1 MDSPCQPNLV
11 DIPEQ
16 PLQQDR
22 APHGSV
28 KLKSIDSRQTVLA
41 QIYVEELIPA
51 EHKARSIWDLVGRM
65 DLNRFAE
72 TLRTTAGCAGR
83 PAWDP
88 QLMVSLWV
96 YAYSE
101 GISSARGRS
110 SGSWSGSRGCNGW
123 AGCRRST
130 TTACRISGSSIGPL
144 WTNCLRSCWRCW
156 RRRAWWT
163 SSR

>member
-28 KLKSIDSRQTVLA
+28 KLKSIDRRQTVLA

-51 EHKARSIWDLVGRM
+51 EHKARAIWDLVGRM

-72 TLRTTAGCAGR
+72 TLRTTAGCAGEIER
-83 PAWDP
+83 LMEWEPGMQWLGGLQTVNHHSLSDFRIEHRAALDELFA
-88 QLMVSLWV
+88 QLL
-96 YAYSE
+96 ALL
-101 GISSARGRS
+101 AQ
-110 SGSWSGSRGCNGW
+110 
-123 AGCRRST
+123 AGLV
-130 TTACRISGSSIGPL
+130 GQ
-144 WTNCLRSCWRCW
+144 
-156 RRRAWWT
+156 
-163 SSR
+163 